1 MPDEKLN
8 VAALLSGETPESEDK
23 TRLRIITY
31 AHRIFLERGF
41 RKITVEELCAGMAL
55 SKRTFYKYFKNRD
68 DLVLAILQEV
78 VRTRFSKVFFN
89 LNSDQPVRQVILRHF
104 QLLQEEAF
112 QNISLVFL
120 SDVQDL
126 MPELWEFI
134 DQVRAQVALGLGRL
148 IERGQ
153 REGAIRREIDP
164 EVFGKIIEAFLL
176 RVADPRYVMTLGLNL
191 QQVAGTMREL
201 IMHGVMV
208 PEEEGGR

>member
-1 MPDEKLN
+1 MPDEEMKI
-8 VAALLSGETPESEDK
+8 AAMPNGAAPESGDK
-23 TRLRIITY
+23 TRQRIITY

-41 RKITVEELCAGMAL
+41 RKITIEELCAGMAL

-68 DLVLAILQEV
+68 DLVLAIVQEV
-78 VRTRFSKVFFN
+78 VRARFGKIFLN
-89 LNSDQPVRQVILRHF
+89 LTSDQPVRQVIQRHF

-112 QNISLVFL
+112 QNVSLVFL

-134 DQVRAQVALGLGRL
+134 DQVRAQVALGLGRI

-153 REGAIRREIDP
+153 REGAVRRDIDP
-164 EVFGKIIEAFLL
+164 EVFGKIVQAILV
-176 RVADPRYVMTLGLNL
+176 RVADPHYVMSLGLSL
-191 QQVAGTMREL
+191 QQVAGTMREVV
-201 IMHGVMV
+201 MHGVMI

>member
-1 MPDEKLN
+1 MSDEKLN
-8 VAALLSGETPESEDK
+8 VAALLSGEASESEDK